1 MVEWTEFE
9 RDTIKDIFS
18 KIDYD
23 VVGPAALTRCLVV
36 YPWTRRYFGNF
47 GALYNAEAIMG
58 NEMVANHGKK
68 VLHGLDRA
76 VKNMD
81 HIKESYCELSQLHSD
96 QFHVDPDNFRLLAD
110 CLAIAIA
117 TQWGSAFT
125 PDIQAAFQKFL
136 SVVVFSL
143 GSQYH

>member
-1 MVEWTEFE
+1 M
-9 RDTIKDIFS
+9 
-18 KIDYD
+18 
-23 VVGPAALTRCLVV
+23 

-81 HIKESYCELSQLHSD
+81 HIKESYYELSQLHSD
-96 QFHVDPDNFRLLAD
+96 QFHVDPDNFRV
-110 CLAIAIA
+110 
-117 TQWGSAFT
+117 G
-125 PDIQAAFQKFL
+125 L
-136 SVVVFSL
+136 SKPQMIL
-143 GSQYH
+143 HGYHHHDK